1 MHETVQIRTADGLCP
16 AHAFTPSAST
26 GPWPG
31 AILYMDG
38 LGIRPALLAMGQ
50 RLADAGYLVLVPDL
64 YYRHGPYAPMNAAEV
79 LASGKFRE
87 ILGPLFATTGRGAA
101 VRDTAAFLE
110 WFDSRPDCAGGKL
123 GVTGYC
129 MGGGIA
135 LAVAAAYP
143 DRIGAAASF
152 HGGNLVSDE
161 PDSPHRMASQIRA
174 RVLVAGAVE
183 DSGYTEADAAQ
194 LDAALTA
201 AGVEH
206 ACVFYPGA
214 LHGWTMTD
222 FPIYQEEGAERHWR
236 ELVALFDRALK
247 G

>member
-1 MHETVQIRTADGLCP
+1 MHETVHIRSADGLCP
-16 AHAFTPSAST
+16 AHAFTPQAGA

-38 LGIRPALLAMGQ
+38 FGIRPALLAMGQ

-64 YYRHGPYAPMNAAEV
+64 YYRHGPYEPMDPMAIFAAG
-79 LASGKFRE
+79 SFRE
-87 ILGPLFATTGRGAA
+87 VVWPLFATTGKGLAA
-101 VRDTAAFLE
+101 RDTAAFLD
-110 WFDSRPDCAGGKL
+110 WFDSRADFAGGQL

-143 DRIGAAASF
+143 ERIGAAASF

-161 PDSPHRMASQIRA
+161 PDSPHKLAPRIKA

-214 LHGWTMTD
+214 RHGWTMTD

-236 ELVALFDRALK
+236 ELAALFDRALK